1 MPSPPRAALAVPAAG
16 RAPERH
22 RSRDSERSRGVG
34 LAAIEQL
41 LRGGFP
47 RGRVSEIAG
56 PASCGRTSL
65 AHALLARTTSAG
77 ELACVIDLA
86 GGFDPP
92 SAAEAGVALSRVL
105 WVRPPGL
112 REALRCAEHVL
123 RTEGFALV
131 LLDLAGLGAPLRI
144 ASSVWPRL
152 RKRVASTCAVFLV
165 LGHQRVAGSFAD
177 LALELGSASARFE
190 TGPAWLC
197 GLGGSVRIA
206 RNRLG
211 PDGRQAEVRW
221 GVEPWSPPPESPA
234 C

>member
-1 MPSPPRAALAVPAAG
+1 MPSPPRAALAVPAAS
-16 RAPERH
+16 RAPERPG
-22 RSRDSERSRGVG
+22 SRGVG

-65 AHALLARTTSAG
+65 AHALLARTTRAG

-86 GGFDPP
+86 GSFDPP
-92 SAAEAGVALSRVL
+92 SAAEGGVELSRVL

-131 LLDLAGLGAPLRI
+131 LLDLACLGALPHI

-152 RKRVASTCAVFLV
+152 RKRVAATCAVF
-165 LGHQRVAGSFAD
+165 HAQQDFKTRVGG
-177 LALELGSASARFE
+177 LGSQTAYR
-190 TGPAWLC
+190 LC
-197 GLGGSVRIA
+197 
-206 RNRLG
+206 
-211 PDGRQAEVRW
+211 Q
-221 GVEPWSPPPESPA
+221 
-234 C
+234 